1 MLGIPVDESLQVEG
15 KLHFARR
22 TPTKVEV
29 EATGA
34 LYGLKLA
41 GATAG
46 VDVKAGL
53 RLDGDPREALEVS
66 QGVLLFGAF
75 KARLTGKA
83 TFLRDGFR
91 FDLAWRSAPRACSLA
106 AQPDPSLN
114 VLQFVTEP
122 SLLRGNNGAPG
133 AGQTVVGGT
142 FILDSRDL
150 SQTRIVAAPGTKC
163 GSKIFGP

>member
-1 MLGIPVDESLQVEG
+1 
-15 KLHFARR
+15 
-22 TPTKVEV
+22 V
-29 EATGA
+29 EAEGTA
-34 LYGLKLA
+34 AIYGLKLS

-46 VDVKAGL
+46 VDVKVGL
-53 RLDGDPREALEVS
+53 KLDGDPRDPLDVT

-75 KARLTGKA
+75 KARLGGKV

-91 FDLAWRSAPRACSLA
+91 FDLGWRSAPRACSLA

-114 VLQFVTEP
+114 VLQFETDMP
-122 SLLRGNNGAPG
+122 SLMRVTNLAPG
-133 AGQTVVGGT
+133 PGQTVVGGT

-150 SQTRIVAAPGTKC
+150 TQTRIVAAPATKC